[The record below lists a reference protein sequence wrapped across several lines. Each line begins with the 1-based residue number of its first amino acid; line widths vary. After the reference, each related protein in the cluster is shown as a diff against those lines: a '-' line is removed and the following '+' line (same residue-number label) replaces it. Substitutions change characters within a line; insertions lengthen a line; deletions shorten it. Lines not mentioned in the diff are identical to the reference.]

1 MHGRSAERGAG
12 EGEDCVC
19 YSISAKA
26 PKISYIVENVVN
38 ELSAPI
44 KRSQVAGSQVAGSC
58 QQVTVEQE
66 LSWTDRQS
74 RQVGGQGDRRAG
86 GCDSWLC
93 PYFAATFR
101 ALRYT
106 LTFAP

>member
-1 MHGRSAERGAG
+1 MHGRSAEEGAG

-44 KRSQVAGSQVAGSC
+44 KRSQVAGSQGRRVMSAGNGRTGT
-58 QQVTVEQE
+58 Q
-66 LSWTDRQS
+66 LDRQTEQAG
-74 RQVGGQGDRRAG
+74 RGGRRAG

>member
-1 MHGRSAERGAG
+1 MHGRSAEGGAG

-58 QQVTVEQE
+58 QQVTGTH
-66 LSWTDRQS
+66 LDRQTE
-74 RQVGGQGDRRAG
+74 QVSLAGRGAGGQAAVTLGFVPTLRP
-86 GCDSWLC
+86 L
-93 PYFAATFR
+93 FARCAT
-101 ALRYT
+101 L
-106 LTFAP
+106 